1 MTTVDSER
9 VTADESPVEQK
20 PARTWKSQVINWL
33 RRVMIVAVVVGAGY
47 YLATRWN
54 EVVATLGTIPWYSA
68 VLSMVAVSV
77 SVVMGA
83 FSWRVIV
90 NDLGASVGHV
100 RGSQIYLV
108 SQLGKYVPGSVWA
121 YLLQMELGKKVGI
134 PRARMFISTLVQIGV
149 SVVAM
154 LTLGM
159 IALPRLLEDN
169 PNAVWLYALLPLSLV
184 ALHPKVMTWGVN
196 FALKALRKPPLEH
209 PLRWQTIGK
218 TLGYSS
224 LAFVLMGTHLWLLA
238 TASGSFDVSLLL
250 ICIGTMS
257 IGMLAGMLFFIVP
270 SGAGARDVLVALALT
285 PAVGVT
291 AAAAFAVA
299 SRVMFTVAELGTAG
313 ISAGLVRLT
322 ERDKDRPRTTA

>member
-1 MTTVDSER
+1 MTTVDSEL
-9 VTADESPVEQK
+9 VTADESSADPK

-33 RRVMIVAVVVGAGY
+33 RRIMIVAVVVGAAY
-47 YLATRWN
+47 YLATRWE

-68 VLSMVAVSV
+68 VLSMLAVSV
-77 SVVMGA
+77 GVVMGA

-90 NDLGASVGHV
+90 NDLGASVGYV

-154 LTLGM
+154 LTLGA

-169 PNAVWLYALLPLSLV
+169 PEAAWLYALLPLSVV

-196 FALKALRKPPLEH
+196 LALKALRRPPLEH
-209 PLRWQTIGK
+209 PLLWKTIGK
-218 TLGYSS
+218 TLGYSV
-224 LAFVLMGTHLWLLA
+224 LAYIFMGAHLWLLA
-238 TASGSFDVSLLL
+238 TASDSFDAGLLL
-250 ICIGTMS
+250 ICIGTMA

-285 PAVGVT
+285 PAVGVP

-313 ISAGLVRLT
+313 VAAGLVRVT
-322 ERDKDRPRTTA
+322 KS

>member
-1 MTTVDSER
+1 MTTVDSEP
-9 VTADESPVEQK
+9 VTAESVEAK
-20 PARTWKSQVINWL
+20 PTRTWKSQVINWL
-33 RRVMIVAVVVGAGY
+33 RRVMIVAVVVGAAY
-47 YLATRWN
+47 YLVTRWD
-54 EVVATLGTIPWYSA
+54 EVTSTLATIPWYSA
-68 VLSMVAVSV
+68 VLSMIAVCV
-77 SVVMGA
+77 GVVMGA
-83 FSWRVIV
+83 FSWRVIAV
-90 NDLGASVGHV
+90 DLGATVGHI

-154 LTLGM
+154 LSLGT

-169 PNAVWLYALLPLSLV
+169 PQAAWLYALLPFSVV

-196 FALKALRKPPLEH
+196 FALKALRKPPLDE
-209 PLRWQTIGK
+209 PLRWATIGK
-218 TLGYSS
+218 TLGYSV
-224 LAFVLMGTHLWLLA
+224 LAYIFMGAHLWLLA
-238 TASGSFDVSLLL
+238 TASGDFSPSLLL
-250 ICIGTMS
+250 ICIGTIA

-313 ISAGLVRLT
+313 ISAALARYVDRGA
-322 ERDKDRPRTTA
+322 KD

>member
-1 MTTVDSER
+1 MTTVDSELS
-9 VTADESPVEQK
+9 TADESSADPK

-33 RRVMIVAVVVGAGY
+33 RRVMIVAVVVGAAY
-47 YLATRWN
+47 YLVTRWD
-54 EVVATLGTIPWYSA
+54 EVTDTLSTIPWYSA
-68 VLSMVAVSV
+68 VLSMLAVSV
-77 SVVMGA
+77 GVVMGA
-83 FSWRVIV
+83 FSWRVIAI
-90 NDLGASVGHV
+90 DLGASVGHI

-154 LTLGM
+154 LSLGM

-169 PNAVWLYALLPLSLV
+169 PQAAWLYALLPLSLV

-196 FALKALRKPPLEH
+196 LALKVLRRPPLDQ

-218 TLGYSS
+218 TLGYSV
-224 LAFVLMGTHLWLLA
+224 LAYVFMGAHLWLLA
-238 TASGSFDVSLLL
+238 STNGELDAGLLL
-250 ICIGTMS
+250 ICIGTMA
-257 IGMLAGMLFFIVP
+257 IGLLAGMLFFIVP

-313 ISAGLVRLT
+313 ISAVLVRAT
-322 ERDKDRPRTTA
+322 DRTKA

>member
-1 MTTVDSER
+1 
-9 VTADESPVEQK
+9 
-20 PARTWKSQVINWL
+20 
-33 RRVMIVAVVVGAGY
+33 MI
-47 YLATRWN
+47 
-54 EVVATLGTIPWYSA
+54 
-68 VLSMVAVSV
+68 AVSIG
-77 SVVMGA
+77 VVMGA

-90 NDLGASVGHV
+90 IDLGASVGHI

-154 LTLGM
+154 LSLGM

-169 PNAVWLYALLPLSLV
+169 PEAAWLYALLPFSLV

-196 FALKALRKPPLEH
+196 FALKVLRRPRLEQ
-209 PLRWQTIGK
+209 PLRWTTIGK
-218 TLGYSS
+218 TLGYSV
-224 LAFVLMGTHLWLLA
+224 LAYIFMGAHLWLLA
-238 TASGSFDVSLLL
+238 TANGDFSFSLLL
-250 ICIGTMS
+250 ICIGTMA

-313 ISAGLVRLT
+313 ISAALARYV
-322 ERDKDRPRTTA
+322 DRGVKA

>member
-1 MTTVDSER
+1 MTTVDSEL
-9 VTADESPVEQK
+9 VTADAPPVEK
-20 PARTWKSQVINWL
+20 PARTWKSIAITWL
-33 RRVMIVAVVVGAGY
+33 RRLMVVGVIAGATW
-47 YLATRWN
+47 YLVTRWD
-54 EVVATLGTIPWYSA
+54 EVTATIATIPWYSA
-68 VLSMVAVSV
+68 VLSMVAVTAG
-77 SVVMGA
+77 VVFGA
-83 FSWRVIV
+83 FSWRVVV
-90 NDLGASVGHV
+90 NDLGAPVGQI
-100 RGSQIYLV
+100 RGAQIYLV

-134 PRARMFISTLVQIGV
+134 PRARMFISTLVQIVV

-184 ALHPKVMTWGVN
+184 ALHPKVVTWGVN
-196 FALKALRKPPLEH
+196 FALKILRKPPLEH
-209 PLRWQTIGK
+209 ALRWQTIGK

-224 LAFVLMGTHLWLLA
+224 LAFVLMGVHLWLLA
-238 TASGSFDVSLLL
+238 TANGSFDISLLL
-250 ICIGTMS
+250 ICIGTMA

-322 ERDKDRPRTTA
+322 DRDKDPARTTP

>member
-1 MTTVDSER
+1 MTTVDSDP
-9 VTADESPVEQK
+9 VTADESPVVQR
-20 PARTWKSQVINWL
+20 PPRTWKSQVMTWL
-33 RRVMIVAVVVGAGY
+33 RRLMVVAVVVGAAY
-47 YLATRWN
+47 YLVTRWE
-54 EVVATLGTIPWYSA
+54 EVTATLATIPVYAA

-77 SVVMGA
+77 GVVLGA

-134 PRARMFISTLVQIGV
+134 PRARMFVSTLVQVGV

-154 LTLGM
+154 LALGA
-159 IALPRLLEDN
+159 IALPRLLEDT
-169 PNAVWLYALLPLSLV
+169 PEAAWLYAALPLAVV

-196 FALKALRKPPLEH
+196 WALKVLRRPPLDH
-209 PLRWQTIGK
+209 RLRWQTIGK
-218 TLGYSS
+218 TLGYSV
-224 LAFVLMGTHLWLLA
+224 LAYIFMGGHLWLLA
-238 TASGSFDVSLLL
+238 AGSDSFDFSLLL
-250 ICIGTMS
+250 ICIGTIA
-257 IGMLAGMLFFIVP
+257 IGMLAGMLFFVVP

-285 PAVGVT
+285 PALGGT

-299 SRVMFTVAELGTAG
+299 SRVMFTVAELGMAGVAAALARYVDREKTA
-313 ISAGLVRLT
+313 T
-322 ERDKDRPRTTA
+322 EAA

>member
-1 MTTVDSER
+1 MTTVDSEP
-9 VTADESPVEQK
+9 VTEEPVEPK
-20 PARTWKSQVINWL
+20 PAPTWKSQVINWL
-33 RRVMIVAVVVGAGY
+33 RRVMIVAVVVGAAW
-47 YLATRWN
+47 YLVARWDEVIATI
-54 EVVATLGTIPWYSA
+54 GTIPWYSA
-68 VLSMVAVSV
+68 VLSMVAVAV
-77 SVVMGA
+77 AVVLGA
-83 FSWRVIV
+83 FSWRVIAV
-90 NDLGASVGHV
+90 DLGAKVGHIQ
-100 RGSQIYLV
+100 GSQIYLV

-134 PRARMFISTLVQIGV
+134 PRARMFISTLVQVGV

-154 LTLGM
+154 LTLGA

-169 PNAVWLYALLPLSLV
+169 PQALWLYAVLPFSLV

-196 FALKALRKPPLEH
+196 WALKVLRRPPLEQ

-218 TLGYSS
+218 TLGYSG
-224 LAFVLMGTHLWLLA
+224 LAFILMGVHLWLLA
-238 TASGSFDVSLLL
+238 TANGEFDPGLLL
-250 ICIGTMS
+250 ICIGTMA

-313 ISAGLVRLT
+313 ISAVLARYT
-322 ERDKDRPRTTA
+322 KA